1 MTKDPAYVLT
11 GTGYCCYYRRF
22 YARFDYMDTVLDD
35 PEGFCREGGRLKG
48 QIKVAEMERLSAA
61 CADTS
66 GELRWTVS
74 GSIHSS
80 GYPLLELTVAGSVNL
95 ICQRCLEVFPLA
107 LDARTAIVLAGS
119 EEEADEVEDGLEP
132 DDPTE
137 VIVGEKGMNVL
148 VLVEDEVLLTLPLSP
163 RHDVCPATDVS
174 FGTDAHES
182 PFAVLKNLKAAKGES
197 N

>member
-1 MTKDPAYVLT
+1 MT

-22 YARFDYMDTVLDD
+22 YARFDYMNTVLDD
-35 PEGFCREGGRLKG
+35 PAGFCREGLLLKG
-48 QIKVAEMERLSAA
+48 QTRVAELERLAA
-61 CADTS
+61 VCADTS
-66 GELRWTVS
+66 GELQWQVA

-80 GYPLLELTVAGSVNL
+80 GYPLLELTVAGCVNL
-95 ICQRCLEVFPLA
+95 ICQRCLEAFPLT

-137 VIVGEKGMNVL
+137 VIVGEKGMDVL

-163 RHDVCPATDVS
+163 RHDTCPATGAS
-174 FGTDAHES
+174 FKAVKRES
-182 PFAVLKNLKAAKGES
+182 PFAILENLKTGNGKG

>member
-1 MTKDPAYVLT
+1 MTD
-11 GTGYCCYYRRF
+11 TGYCCYYRRF
-22 YARFDYMDTVLDD
+22 YAQFDYMDTVLDD
-35 PEGFCREGGRLKG
+35 PAGFCREGRRLEGRV
-48 QIKVAEMERLSAA
+48 KVAEFERLSAA

-66 GELRWTVS
+66 GELQWQVA

-80 GYPLLELTVAGSVNL
+80 GYPLLELAVAGCINL

-107 LDARTAIVLAGS
+107 LDAKTAIVLAGS
-119 EEEADEVEDGLEP
+119 EEKADELEDGLEP

-137 VIVGEKGMNVL
+137 VIVGEKGMDVM

-163 RHDVCPATDVS
+163 RHDVCPATGVS
-174 FGTDAHES
+174 FKAVKRES
-182 PFAVLKNLKAAKGES
+182 PFAILENLKAGNGKS